1 MAAETF
7 KGGVH
12 PHDFKHFSNKVPIED
27 FPSPEKVIIHLSQHI
42 GAPSNP
48 IVKVGDLVKKGQKI
62 SEAGGFVSIPMHSS
76 ISGKVTNIG
85 TYPHPLGTVQQAIE
99 IENDGKNECVDC
111 LEDNESYMDMT
122 VDEMKNRVK
131 EAGICGMGGAG
142 FPTHV
147 KLSPPENKPINTVIL
162 NGVECEPF
170 LTADHRLM
178 LEKPD
183 EIIAG
188 LKIIMKILGA
198 KKGYIG
204 IELNKKDAIKIM
216 RGKLKIEKN
225 FQVVPLHLRYP
236 QGAEKQ
242 LIYAATRKKV
252 PAGGLPMDVGIV
264 VHNVGTAFAIYEA
277 VRYNKPCIERITT
290 VTGSIVKKPKNLRVP
305 IGSSISDM
313 IEYCGG
319 TIIDIAKLISGGPM
333 MGFAIPNIDTPITK
347 TTSGIVLFG
356 KDEIVDTKEQP
367 CLHCS
372 RCVDACPMNL
382 IPTFIAENVKNQN
395 YEFAQ
400 KLNIL
405 DCMECGS
412 CSYVCPSHI
421 QIIQWIKLGK
431 LEVGKLMK
439 KNEPQNHPS

>member
-1 MAAETF
+1 MAAKTF

-12 PHDFKHFSNKVPIED
+12 PHDFKYFSNKVPIED
-27 FPSPEKVIIHLSQHI
+27 FPAPERVIIHLSQHI
-42 GAPSNP
+42 GAPSKP
-48 IVKVGDLVKKGQKI
+48 IVQVGDFVKKGQKI

-76 ISGKVTNIG
+76 VSGKVTKVG
-85 TYPHPLGTVQQAIE
+85 SYPHPLGTVQQAIE
-99 IENDGKNECVDC
+99 IENDDKNEWIDG
-111 LEDNESYMDMT
+111 LKDNKNYMEMP
-122 VDEMKNRVK
+122 VNEMKNHIK

-162 NGVECEPF
+162 NGVECEPY

-178 LEKPD
+178 LEKSED
-183 EIIAG
+183 IISG
-188 LKIIMKILGA
+188 LKIIMKILNA

-204 IELNKKDAIKIM
+204 IELNKKDAIKLM
-216 RGKLKIEKN
+216 KNELQNEKN
-225 FQVVPLHLRYP
+225 INVVPLHLRYP

-252 PAGGLPMDVGIV
+252 PAGGLPMDVGV
-264 VHNVGTAFAIYEA
+264 VVQNVGTALAIFEA
-277 VRYNKPCIERITT
+277 IRYNKPCIERVTT
-290 VTGSIVKKPKNLRVP
+290 VTGPIVKNPKNLKAP
-305 IGSSISDM
+305 IGTLMSAM
-313 IEYCGG
+313 IEFCGG
-319 TIIDIAKLISGGPM
+319 TTDEIAKLISGGPM
-333 MGFAIPNIDTPITK
+333 MGFAIPNMDTPITK

-356 KDEIVDTKEQP
+356 EDDIADTTEQP
-367 CLHCS
+367 CLHCG

-382 IPTFIAENVKNQN
+382 IPTFIVENVKNKD
-395 YEFAQ
+395 YALAQ

-412 CSYVCPSHI
+412 CSFVCPSHI
-421 QIIQWIKLGK
+421 QLVQWIKLGK

-439 KNEPQNHPS
+439 KNEI

>member
-1 MAAETF
+1 MAAKTF

-99 IENDGKNECVDC
+99 IENDNKNEWVDC
-111 LEDNESYMDMT
+111 LEDHESYMDISI
-122 VDEMKNRVK
+122 DEMKNRVK

-147 KLSPPENKPINTVIL
+147 KLSPPENKSIDTIIL

-183 EIIAG
+183 EIVAG

-198 KKGYIG
+198 KKGYVG
-204 IELNKKDAIKIM
+204 IELNKKDAIKVM
-216 RGKLKIEKN
+216 KDKLKNEKN

-242 LIYAATRKKV
+242 LIYAATRRKV

-290 VTGSIVKKPKNLRVP
+290 ITGSIVKKPKNLRVP

-319 TIIDIAKLISGGPM
+319 TTIDIAKLISGGPM
-333 MGFAIPNIDTPITK
+333 MGFAIPNMNTPITK

-356 KDEIVDTKEQP
+356 KNEIVDTFEQP
-367 CLHCS
+367 CLRCG

-382 IPTFIAENVKNQN
+382 IPTFIVENVKNQN

-400 KLNIL
+400 KVNIL

-439 KNEPQNHPS
+439 KE

>member
-1 MAAETF
+1 MCAKTF

-12 PHDFKHFSNKVPIED
+12 PHDFKHFSNKVAIED
-27 FPSPEKVIIHLSQHI
+27 FTAPEKVIIHLSQHI

-48 IVKVGDLVKKGQKI
+48 IVKVGDVVKKGQKI

-76 ISGKVTNIG
+76 VSGKVTKIAD
-85 TYPHPLGTVQQAIE
+85 YPHPIGTIQKAIE
-99 IENDGKNECVDC
+99 IENDGKNEWIGSC
-111 LEDNESYMDMT
+111 EDNENYMEIT
-122 VDEMKNRVK
+122 VDEMKNRIK

-147 KLSPPENKPINTVIL
+147 KLSPPENKPIDTIIL

-188 LKIIMKILGA
+188 LKIIIKILGA
-198 KKGYIG
+198 KKGYVG
-204 IELNKKDAIKIM
+204 IELNKKDAIKMIKD
-216 RGKLKIEKN
+216 KLKNEKN

-242 LIYAATRKKV
+242 LIYAATRRKV
-252 PAGGLPMDVGIV
+252 PAGGLPMDIGIV

-290 VTGSIVKKPKNLRVP
+290 ITGSIVKKPQNLRVP
-305 IGSSISDM
+305 IGSSISNM
-313 IEYCGG
+313 IDYCGG
-319 TIIDIAKLISGGPM
+319 TTNDVAKLISGGPM
-333 MGFAIPNIDTPITK
+333 MGFAIPNMNTPITK
-347 TTSGIVLFG
+347 TSSGIVLFG
-356 KDEIVDTKEQP
+356 KNEIVDTFEKP
-367 CLHCS
+367 CLRCG

-382 IPTFIAENVKNQN
+382 TPTFIVENVKNQN

-431 LEVGKLMK
+431 LEVGKIMK
-439 KNEPQNHPS
+439 KK

>member
-1 MAAETF
+1 MRAKTF

-12 PHDFKHFSNKVPIED
+12 PHDFKYLSNKVPIED
-27 FPSPEKVIIHLSQHI
+27 FPAPDKVIIHLSQHI

-48 IVKVGDLVKKGQKI
+48 IVKVGDFVKKGQKI
-62 SEAGGFVSIPMHSS
+62 SEADGFVSIPMHSP
-76 ISGKVTNIG
+76 ISGKIVKIG
-85 TYPHPLGTVQQAIE
+85 NYPHPLGTIQQAIE
-99 IENDGKNECVDC
+99 IENNGKNEWIDS
-111 LEDNESYMDMT
+111 LEDNESYMALP
-122 VDEMKNRVK
+122 VDEMKNRIK

-147 KLSPPENKPINTVIL
+147 KLSPPKEKPIDTAIL

-183 EIIAG
+183 EIISG
-188 LKIIMKILGA
+188 LRIIMKILNA
-198 KKGYIG
+198 KKGIIG
-204 IELNKKDAIKIM
+204 IELNKKDAIKIFKS
-216 RGKLKIEKN
+216 KLKNSKN
-225 FQVVPLHLRYP
+225 MKVVPLKLRYP

-242 LIYAATRKKV
+242 LIYAATCRKV

-264 VHNVGTAFAIYEA
+264 VQNVGTVLAIYEA

-290 VTGSIVKKPKNLRVP
+290 VTGPIVKEPKNLRVL
-305 IGSSISDM
+305 IGTMISEM
-313 IEYCGG
+313 IEYCEG
-319 TIIDIAKLISGGPM
+319 TIKPIAKVISGGPM
-333 MGFAIPNIDTPITK
+333 MGFAIPAADTPITK

-356 KDEIVDTKEQP
+356 EDDIIDTTEQV
-367 CLHCS
+367 CLHCG

-382 IPTFIAENVKNQN
+382 TPTIIVENVKNQN
-395 YEFAQ
+395 YAEA
-400 KLNIL
+400 KKDNIL

-412 CSYVCPSHI
+412 CAYVCPSHI

-439 KNEPQNHPS
+439 QD